1 MPAGS
6 SLLWGLF
13 CSHGEQ
19 GLLASCEEVQA
30 SLAVASLVAE
40 HGLEGTR
47 ASVITARGLSGC
59 SSRAQSTGSAVMA
72 RGLTCCT
79 ACGIFL
85 DQGFNQ
91 CPCNG
96 RQILNLWATREFL
109 YTVLFTCNQF
119 WQFLSLNWNI
129 FPICIQLLMHLGVN
143 LSFSIVF
150 YLSYFLYALSLVLP
164 FLGFSA
170 LVFRSLLCYL
180 VSYVLFHY
188 CFRNHSRDYDKHPHL

>member
-1 MPAGS
+1 VLSSSSVCSILKSVIFSTKAFFGQCLQEASLLTFVPSTLLCSHVYSVSFVGHILKNFSIYVFLAMPAGS

-72 RGLTCCT
+72 RGLTCST

-85 DQGFNQ
+85 DQGFSQ
-91 CPCNG
+91 CPL
-96 RQILNLWATREFL
+96 Q
-109 YTVLFTCNQF
+109 
-119 WQFLSLNWNI
+119 WQANS
-129 FPICIQLLMHLGVN
+129 
-143 LSFSIVF
+143 
-150 YLSYFLYALSLVLP
+150 
-164 FLGFSA
+164 
-170 LVFRSLLCYL
+170 
-180 VSYVLFHY
+180 
-188 CFRNHSRDYDKHPHL
+188 